1 MPEVPLAQI
10 LPAAHEVEPIK
21 AGRQRPDTEYP

>member
-1 MPEVPLAQI
+1 MPEAAAQI